1 MKVAVG
7 LFAASESR
15 LNMNSKML
23 VYLLKRIGLAI
34 LTVWA
39 VITITFFVMRAV
51 PGGPFVG
58 EKATT
63 PAVQAAM
70 EAKYGLDKPLLEQY
84 GTYLKD
90 IVTRFDFGPSL
101 KQRGRQVVDIISDGM
116 KTSAKLGLIAAFGAM
131 ILGIVFGAVAA
142 LRRNRIIDKVIMVI
156 TTAFVSM
163 PSFIMGSLLLIV
175 FSVKLGWLPANGSTT
190 TGLILPIVTLGLYPM
205 AYITRLTRSSMLDVL
220 GQDYI
225 RTARAKGVPGFRIIF
240 GHALK
245 NSLIPVITYAGPMI
259 AYIVTG
265 SLVVEQIFAVPG
277 IGRAFVNSIT
287 GRDYTLI
294 MGTTIVLAILVI
306 VMNLVS
312 DILYKIVDPRI
323 ELE

>member
-1 MKVAVG
+1 
-7 LFAASESR
+7 
-15 LNMNSKML
+15 MNSKML

-101 KQRGRQVVDIISDGM
+101 KQRGRQVLDIISDGM

-131 ILGIVFGAVAA
+131 VLGIVFGAVAA